1 MSNAIPTLPEQMP
14 TSNVRYVGKEV
25 KRIEDPSLVTGQMEF
40 IDNVALP
47 GMLHAAILRSP
58 HPHAR
63 IVSINTAAAEA
74 LPGVHAVL
82 TGVDVKA
89 WSNPCTTAPEGWG
102 NYCMAVDKVR
112 FVGEPVAAVAADS
125 RYLAEDALELI
136 EVEYEVLPPVAGF
149 EAALADGAPIVFEE
163 HGTNVIQHKQFVW
176 GEVDQLFAEADHIIR
191 DTFRWNR
198 CGANPT
204 ETFGC
209 ISTWDVVNNELTC
222 RGSYQAPRFFAL
234 GRSAV
239 LNLLPNKVKLISQP
253 QGGGFG
259 GKGGPRATDI
269 TALLSRKTNGRPV
282 KYIEDRMEY
291 LLAGGGQSW
300 DRFYDAELA
309 VKADGTVTGLRI
321 TLVDDQGAGCEGYGT
336 ISVAKPIAAF
346 TGPYR
351 IQAASYDMKLVA
363 TNRAPTYPY
372 RGYGPP
378 PHFFVLESL
387 MDLTARKLG
396 MDPAELRRKNYI
408 PPEAFPYTIPS
419 GNEYDSGNYEAVLD
433 KLLDMADY
441 QQMRAEQAAAQAE
454 GRLVGIGVVSTVEP
468 GVFDWNVY
476 SAVGVPGVGVPE
488 GARVAVD
495 VFGGLTVIVGF
506 ALQGQGQYTVAA
518 QVAADYFGVDMSM
531 VKVTMASTDVAP
543 PHFGPGG
550 SRLGVAITGAILGA
564 CQKLRDIFTQVVAG
578 LMQTTPDQVELM
590 DGRFRLKAM
599 PEAGMTLA
607 EVAGTMLFRSDLLP
621 PGIEPCPEATSV
633 WTAPN
638 RNMPDDQG
646 RCRSY
651 LTAANAAHVA
661 MVEIDR
667 QTGRT
672 HILKYFIVDDCG
684 TRLNP
689 ANVEGQLQG
698 GVAQGVGAAL
708 FEEYVYNDEGQPLVS
723 TFVDYLM
730 PTIHE
735 VPMTVK
741 GEVCTPSPVAPLG
754 AKGCGEGAIHTTPAT
769 LMCAINDAL
778 APLNLKIHETPAS
791 PQRLWKLLQQ
801 AK

>member
-1 MSNAIPTLPEQMP
+1 MSIPTLPEQLP
-14 TSNVRYVGKEV
+14 TSAIRYIGKEV
-25 KRIEDPSLVTGQMEF
+25 NRVEDPSLVTGTTEF
-40 IDNVALP
+40 IDNVSLP
-47 GMLHAAILRSP
+47 NMLHCAILRSP

-63 IVSINTAAAEA
+63 IVSIDTSAAEKMV
-74 LPGVHAVL
+74 GVHAVL
-82 TGVDVKA
+82 TGTDVKA
-89 WSNPCTTAPEGWG
+89 WCNPVTTAPEGWG
-102 NYCMAVDKVR
+102 SYCMAVDKVR
-112 FVGEPVAAVAADS
+112 FVGEPVVAVAADS

-136 EVEYEVLPPVAGF
+136 QVEYECLTPVVNPT
-149 EAALADGAPIVFEE
+149 EAMAAGAPVLFEE
-163 HGTNVIQHKQFVW
+163 RGTNVIQSRTYTW
-176 GEVDQLFAEADHIIR
+176 GEVDRLFAEADHVVG

-198 CGANPT
+198 VGANPT

-209 ISTWDVVNNELTC
+209 VCTWDVVNHELTC
-222 RGSYQAPRFFAL
+222 RGAYQTPRFIAL
-234 GRSAV
+234 GRSAA
-239 LNLLPNKVKLISQP
+239 LNLLPNKVKVISHP

-259 GKGGPRATDI
+259 GKGGPRGTDI
-269 TALLSRKTNGRPV
+269 AALLSRKANGRPV

-300 DRFYDAELA
+300 DRYYEAALA
-309 VKADGTVTGLRI
+309 VKADGTITGFRVK
-321 TLVDDQGAGCEGYGT
+321 LVDDQGAGAEGYGT
-336 ISVAKPIAAF
+336 ISAAKPLAAF
-346 TGPYR
+346 TGCYR
-351 IQAASYDMKLVA
+351 IEAASYDMTLVA

-387 MDLTARKLG
+387 VDMTARKLG

-408 PPEAFPYTIPS
+408 QPDQFPYTVPS

-433 KLLDMADY
+433 KVLQMSDY
-441 QQMRAEQAAAQAE
+441 KKLREEQVAARAA

-468 GVFDWNVY
+468 GVFDWNAY
-476 SAVGVPGVGVPE
+476 ATVGVPGVGVPE
-488 GARVAVD
+488 GVRVSVD
-495 VFGGLTVIVGF
+495 VFGGVTVVVGF
-506 ALQGQGQYTVAA
+506 NLQGQGQYTVAS
-518 QVAADYFGVDMSM
+518 QVVADYLGVDMSM
-531 VKVTMASTDVAP
+531 VKIAMASTDVAP

-550 SRLGVAITGAILGA
+550 SRLGVAISGAILGA
-564 CQKLRDIFTQVVAG
+564 CQKLEEIFAKVVAN

-599 PEAGMTLA
+599 PEVGMSLA
-607 EVAGTMLFRSDLLP
+607 EIAGTMLFRSDLLP
-621 PGIEPCPEATSV
+621 PGIEPCPEATFV

-661 MVEIDR
+661 LVEVDR

-672 HILKYFIVDDCG
+672 TILKYFITDDCG

-689 ANVEGQLQG
+689 ANVEGQTQG

-735 VPMTVK
+735 VPMTEK
-741 GEVCTPSPVAPLG
+741 GIVVTPSPVAPLG

-778 APLNLKIHETPAS
+778 APLGLNIRETPAS
-791 PQRLWKLLQQ
+791 PHRVWKLLQQ

>member
-1 MSNAIPTLPEQMP
+1 MSKAIPTLPEQLP
-14 TSNVRYVGKEV
+14 TSAVRYVGKGV
-25 KRIEDPSLVTGQMEF
+25 NRVEDPSLVTGTTEF
-40 IDNVALP
+40 IDNVKLP

-63 IVSINTAAAEA
+63 IVSVDVSAAEQ

-82 TGVDVKA
+82 TGDDVKA

-102 NYCMAVDKVR
+102 NYCMAVGKVR
-112 FVGEPVAAVAADS
+112 FVGEPVVAVAAES
-125 RYLAEDALELI
+125 RYIAEDALELI
-136 EVEYEVLPPVAGF
+136 NVEYETLEPVPTPAV
-149 EAALADGAPIVFEE
+149 ALAPNAPVVFEQ
-163 HGTNVIQHKQFVW
+163 HGSNVILKKEFVW
-176 GEVDQLFAEADHIIR
+176 GEVDRLFGEADHVIS
-191 DTFRWNR
+191 DSFRWNR

-209 ISTWDVVNNELTC
+209 ICTWDVVNHELTC
-222 RGSYQAPRFFAL
+222 QGAYQAPRFFAL

-239 LNLLPNKVKLISQP
+239 LNLLPNKVKLISHP

-259 GKGGPRATDI
+259 GKGGPRGTDI
-269 TALLSRKTNGRPV
+269 AALLSRKANGRPV

-291 LLAGGGQSW
+291 LLAGGSQAW
-300 DRFYDAELA
+300 DRYYDAELA
-309 VKADGTVTGLRI
+309 VKADGTVTGFRVKLI
-321 TLVDDQGAGCEGYGT
+321 DDQGAGCEGYGT

-351 IQAASYDMKLVA
+351 IEAASYDTTIVA

-387 MDLTARKLG
+387 MDLAARKLD

-408 PPEAFPYTIPS
+408 RPEQFPYTIPS
-419 GNEYDSGNYEAVLD
+419 GNEYDSGNYAAVLD
-433 KLLDMADY
+433 KLLDMSDY
-441 QQMRAEQAAAQAE
+441 KKLREEQSAARAA
-454 GRLVGIGVVSTVEP
+454 GRLVGISVVSTVEP

-488 GARVAVD
+488 GTRVAID
-495 VFGGLTVIVGF
+495 VFGGITVIVGF
-506 ALQGQGQYTVAA
+506 ALQGQGQYTVAS
-518 QVAADYFGVDMSM
+518 QVVADYFGVDISM
-531 VKVTMASTDVAP
+531 VKVTMASTDTAP

-550 SRLGVAITGAILGA
+550 SRLGVAITGAVLGA
-564 CQKLRDIFTQVVAG
+564 CQKLRDSFSQVVAG
-578 LMQTTPDQVELM
+578 LMQTTPDQIELM

-599 PEAGMTLA
+599 PEHGMTLA

-661 MVEIDR
+661 MVEVDR
-667 QTGRT
+667 KTGRT
-672 HILKYFIVDDCG
+672 SILKYFIVDDCG

-689 ANVEGQLQG
+689 ANVEGQIQG

-754 AKGCGEGAIHTTPAT
+754 AKGCGEGAIHTTPAA
-769 LMCAINDAL
+769 LMCAINDAF
-778 APLNLKIHETPAS
+778 APLGLKIHETPAS
-791 PQRLWKLLQQ
+791 PHRLWKLLQQ

>member
-1 MSNAIPTLPEQMP
+1 
-14 TSNVRYVGKEV
+14 
-25 KRIEDPSLVTGQMEF
+25 
-40 IDNVALP
+40 
-47 GMLHAAILRSP
+47 
-58 HPHAR
+58 
-63 IVSINTAAAEA
+63 
-74 LPGVHAVL
+74 
-82 TGVDVKA
+82 
-89 WSNPCTTAPEGWG
+89 
-102 NYCMAVDKVR
+102 
-112 FVGEPVAAVAADS
+112 
-125 RYLAEDALELI
+125 
-136 EVEYEVLPPVAGF
+136 
-149 EAALADGAPIVFEE
+149 
-163 HGTNVIQHKQFVW
+163 
-176 GEVDQLFAEADHIIR
+176 
-191 DTFRWNR
+191 
-198 CGANPT
+198 
-204 ETFGC
+204 
-209 ISTWDVVNNELTC
+209 
-222 RGSYQAPRFFAL
+222 
-234 GRSAV
+234 
-239 LNLLPNKVKLISQP
+239 
-253 QGGGFG
+253 
-259 GKGGPRATDI
+259 
-269 TALLSRKTNGRPV
+269 
-282 KYIEDRMEY
+282 MEY
-291 LLAGGGQSW
+291 LLAGGGQAW
-300 DRFYDAELA
+300 DRYYDAELA
-309 VKADGTVTGLRI
+309 VKADGTITGFRVKLI
-321 TLVDDQGAGCEGYGT
+321 DDQGAGCEGYGT

-351 IQAASYDMKLVA
+351 IEAASYDATIVA

-387 MDLTARKLG
+387 VDLAARKLG
-396 MDPAELRRKNYI
+396 MDPAELRRKNYLR
-408 PPEAFPYTIPS
+408 PEQFPYTIPS
-419 GNEYDSGNYEAVLD
+419 GNEYDSGNYGAVLD

-441 QQMRAEQAAAQAE
+441 KKLREEQAQMRAA
-454 GRLVGIGVVSTVEP
+454 GRLVGVSVVSTVEP

-488 GARVAVD
+488 GARVAID
-495 VFGGLTVIVGF
+495 VFGGITVIVGF
-506 ALQGQGQYTVAA
+506 ALQGQGQYTVAS

-564 CQKLRDIFTQVVAG
+564 CEKVSGIFKQVVAG

-599 PEAGMTLA
+599 PEHGMTLA
-607 EVAGTMLFRSDLLP
+607 EIAGTMLFRSDLLP
-621 PGIEPCPEATSV
+621 PGVEPCPEATSV

-651 LTAANAAHVA
+651 LTAANAAHVV
-661 MVEIDR
+661 MLEIDR

-689 ANVEGQLQG
+689 ANVEGQIQG

-735 VPMTVK
+735 VPMTEK
-741 GEVCTPSPVAPLG
+741 AAVCTPSPVAPLG
-754 AKGCGEGAIHTTPAT
+754 AKGCGEGAIHTTPAA
-769 LMCAINDAL
+769 LMCAINDAF
-778 APLNLKIHETPAS
+778 APLGLKIHETPAS
-791 PQRLWKLLQQ
+791 PHRLWKLLQQ
-801 AK
+801 AA